1 MQSATVV
8 GIDVSKDELVVA
20 SLPEGNLLSMPNRP
34 RAIKKWLS
42 TLAEPPMIGVE
53 STGSYHEDLVQ
64 LAHSAGCCI
73 YLLDARRLNA
83 YRKAMG
89 VRAKTDRCDAEL
101 IAQYVSR
108 EHLQLHAYCPPAP
121 HVATLQRLLRR
132 RARVVQARVRLESTL
147 KGCPECRT
155 ETRAVM
161 RSLATLLARIDAR
174 CEEVFQAS
182 PESAQRRDRL
192 RSIPG
197 VGQLSSIGLHVSLA
211 RTPYRNSD
219 ALIAGLGLDPRPN
232 DSGQHKGRRRLTKR
246 GPSELRRLLYLA
258 AVTAVR
264 YAAFRPIYLR
274 ARSRGLGSVASLL
287 TVARKIA
294 RIAFAIDR
302 AGTTFDAAKLQPA

>member
-1 MQSATVV
+1 MPSAV
-8 GIDVSKDELVVA
+8 GVDVSKDELVIAVVPKGEPISIA
-20 SLPEGNLLSMPNRP
+20 NRP

-42 TLAEPPMIGVE
+42 TLAEPPLVGVE
-53 STGSYHEDLVQ
+53 STGSYHEDLVH
-64 LAHSAGCCI
+64 LAHSAGCPVF
-73 YLLDARRLNA
+73 LLDARRLSA

-108 EHLQLHAYCPPAP
+108 EHLQLHAYRPPAP
-121 HVATLQRLLRR
+121 HIAALQRLLRR
-132 RARVVQARVRLESTL
+132 RARVVQSKVRLEATL

-155 ETRAVM
+155 EARAVL
-161 RSLATLLARIDAR
+161 RSLTALIRRIDEQ
-174 CEEVFQAS
+174 CEELLGQQS
-182 PESAQRRDRL
+182 ESSESRDRL
-192 RSIPG
+192 MSIPG
-197 VGQLSSIGLHVSLA
+197 VGKLCSIGLHVLLA

-264 YAAFRPIYLR
+264 NAAFRPIYLR
-274 ARSRGLGSVASLL
+274 ARSRGLGAVPSLL

-302 AGTTFDAAKLQPA
+302 AGTRFDVTKLQTA